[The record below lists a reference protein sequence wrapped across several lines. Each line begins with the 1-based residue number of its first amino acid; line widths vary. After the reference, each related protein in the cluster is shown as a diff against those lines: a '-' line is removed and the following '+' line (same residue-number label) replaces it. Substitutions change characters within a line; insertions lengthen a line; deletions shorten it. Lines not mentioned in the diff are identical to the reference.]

1 MRKDTDFYK
10 LIKRICDEKG
20 ISMRNTSFDYVTTL
34 EKDGKIR
41 HIIGIN
47 NASLELNSASSYK
60 IASDKF
66 ACFSVLAQNEIPT
79 MKYDIVFNPKTRS
92 DYMSE
97 DINKA
102 MILFDLYGGKVVL
115 KANVSSE
122 GKDVFLISSKEEL
135 KNTIIE
141 EFANNKDSVSICP
154 FYDIKYEYRA
164 IFLDGEIVFC
174 YKKEK
179 PYIIENGK
187 KIETSWKHNLSLG
200 GVPSLEIEDEIRK
213 KVYDLAKRAGKAIGI
228 RFASVDIAETKDG
241 ELLVVE
247 INSNVCMEKFA
258 QNISD
263 GLQIEYEIFSNA
275 INRMF
280 EG

>member
-1 MRKDTDFYK
+1 MRTDTDFYK
-10 LIKRICDEKG
+10 LIKKICDEKG

-34 EKDGKIR
+34 EKDGKVR
-41 HIIGIN
+41 RIIGDN
-47 NASLELNSASSYK
+47 NGSLELNSAASYK

-66 ACFSVLAQNEIPT
+66 ACYSVLAQNEIPS
-79 MKYDIVFNPKTRS
+79 MKYDVIFNPSTRKN
-92 DYMSE
+92 YISE

-102 MILFDLYGGKVVL
+102 MILFDMYGGKAVL

-122 GKDVFLISSKEEL
+122 GKDVFLITSKEEL
-135 KNTIIE
+135 KNRIIE
-141 EFANNKDSVSICP
+141 EFANNKDSLSICP

-164 IFLDGEIVFC
+164 IFLDGEILFC

-179 PYIIENGK
+179 PYVMENGK

-200 GVPSLEIEDEIRK
+200 GIPSLDIDDETRN

-228 RFASVDIAETKDG
+228 RFASIDIAQTTDG
-241 ELLVVE
+241 ELMVIE
-247 INSNVCMEKFA
+247 INSNVCMTKFA
-258 QNISD
+258 TSISN

-275 INRMF
+275 INTMF
-280 EG
+280 ED